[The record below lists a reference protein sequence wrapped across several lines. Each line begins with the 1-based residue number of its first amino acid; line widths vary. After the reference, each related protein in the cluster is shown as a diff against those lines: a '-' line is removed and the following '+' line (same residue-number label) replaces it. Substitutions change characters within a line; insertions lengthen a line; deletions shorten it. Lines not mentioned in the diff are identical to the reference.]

1 MSLRD
6 ESFLVGLIGDGITAS
21 LTPPMHE
28 AEASNL
34 GLRYL
39 YRPIDLD
46 ALNLDAASLP
56 ALLDAAQLLGYN
68 AFNITHPCKQS
79 VMDYVDE
86 LSEDARALG
95 AVNCVVLHAD
105 GSRYGDNTD
114 FSGFMRALSWGLPQV
129 AESPQALSATVQLG
143 AGGAGSATAYA
154 LLKKGEELGLGTPEG
169 AGAQQLY
176 IFDPDASKSAELI
189 ERLRSRFPQAQIDSL
204 ESRDQLE
211 SALKTAHGLVNA
223 TPIGMHVHPG
233 IPLDPTLLHSGL
245 WVADVIYLPQET
257 ELIRAARAAGCAV
270 LPGGFMAVGQAVD
283 AFELFTGARADA
295 ERMKSHFERL
305 LADQQGIKL

>member
-1 MSLRD
+1 MSLRE
-6 ESFLVGLIGDGITAS
+6 ESFLVGLIGDGITTS

-28 AEASNL
+28 AEASEL

-79 VMDYVDE
+79 VMEYVDE

-95 AVNCVVLHAD
+95 AVNCVLLHED
-105 GSRYGDNTD
+105 GTRYGDNTD
-114 FSGFMRALSWGLPQV
+114 FSGFMRALSWGLPEV
-129 AESPQALSATVQLG
+129 ADSTRALSVTVQLG

-154 LLKKGEELGLGTPEG
+154 LLKKGEELGLGTSE
-169 AGAQQLY
+169 ARAQQLY
-176 IFDPDASKSAELI
+176 IFDPDAAKSAELI
-189 ERLRSRFPQAQIDSL
+189 ERLRARFPQAQIDSL
-204 ESRDQLE
+204 ESVEQLGA
-211 SALKTAHGLVNA
+211 ALKTAHGLVNA

-233 IPLDPTLLHSGL
+233 IPLNPALLHSGL

-283 AFELFTGARADA
+283 AFELFTGSAANA
-295 ERMKSHFERL
+295 ERMKAHFEQL
-305 LADQQGIKL
+305 LAQQQGIKL